1 MAPLT
6 LLGSL
11 LALLAWSLAARAA
24 PERCPV
30 RDGSWVEVV
39 FSGAAWSAA
48 EQDSIIRELRVELE
62 RRSLGVCPRPETPPA
77 VAPKKII
84 TLLANDTERV
94 SIVAS
99 NLENEGG
106 FTGRTIAVSTI
117 PEDARALAIAQAVD
131 EALRSGE
138 DSSLSAPVAPATK
151 QPVTEPRTQET
162 EPRTQEPAA
171 SEWSV
176 AAALAPTLQV
186 APPSFAGA
194 TRAVVAPGVALR
206 LGVNHTHIGVSVGVG
221 ITQVSDFAFADTPI
235 RGLRSPADVSLSL
248 RVSRGAVQG
257 TLDLGVEAALSDYE
271 SASTARGY
279 SVVDLGGRAGL
290 RLGWGQRVIPWLGA
304 SLEALS
310 SSHALTFAP
319 SGEFGRT
326 PTIWLGFA
334 LGVEVRWP

>member
-6 LLGSL
+6 LLGTL
-11 LALLAWSLAARAA
+11 LVISAWSFAARAD
-24 PERCPV
+24 PEPCPA

-48 EQDSIIRELRVELE
+48 EQDGVIRELRVELE
-62 RRSLGVCPRPETPPA
+62 RRSLGVCPRLETSPV
-77 VAPKKII
+77 VAPQNVV
-84 TLLANDTERV
+84 TLLANDAGRV

-99 NLENEGG
+99 NIENEGG
-106 FTGRTIAVSTI
+106 FTGRTIAVGTI

-131 EALRSGE
+131 EALRSG
-138 DSSLSAPVAPATK
+138 DDGSSRAPVAPPSKEPVVAPRPHEAATS
-151 QPVTEPRTQET
+151 
-162 EPRTQEPAA
+162 A
-171 SEWSV
+171 WSV

-206 LGVNHTHIGVSVGVG
+206 LAVSHTHIGVSVGVG
-221 ITQVSDFAFADTPI
+221 ITRISNFTFADTLI
-235 RGLRSPADVSLSL
+235 SGLRSPADVSLSL
-248 RVSRGAVQG
+248 RLSRGEAQG

-279 SVVDLGGRAGL
+279 SVVDFGGRAGL
-290 RLGWGQRVIPWLGA
+290 RFGWGRRVIPWLGA

-310 SSHALTFAP
+310 SSHALKFVP

-326 PTIWLGFA
+326 PTLWLGAA

>member
-1 MAPLT
+1 MAPFT

-11 LALLAWSLAARAA
+11 LALLAWSFAARAD
-24 PERCPV
+24 PEPCPV

-48 EQDSIIRELRVELE
+48 EQDSVIRELRVELE
-62 RRSLGVCPRPETPPA
+62 RRSLGVCPRSETQPV
-77 VAPKKII
+77 VAPQKII
-84 TLLANDTERV
+84 TLLANDAERV

-99 NLENEGG
+99 NIENEGG

-138 DSSLSAPVAPATK
+138 DGSPKEPVAPPSK
-151 QPVTEPRTQET
+151 QPATDPRS
-162 EPRTQEPAA
+162 REPAV
-171 SEWSV
+171 SEWSM
-176 AAALAPTLQV
+176 AAALAPTLQY

-206 LGVNHTHIGVSVGVG
+206 LGLNHTHMGISVGVG
-221 ITQVSDFAFADTPI
+221 ITRVSDFTFAATPI
-235 RGLRSPADVSLSL
+235 HGLRSPADVSFGL
-248 RVSRGAVQG
+248 RLSRGAAQA

-279 SVVDLGGRAGL
+279 SVVDFGGRAGL
-290 RLGWGQRVIPWLGA
+290 RLGWGRRVIPWLGA

-310 SSHALTFAP
+310 SSHALTFSP
-319 SGEFGRT
+319 SGEFGDT

>member
-1 MAPLT
+1 
-6 LLGSL
+6 
-11 LALLAWSLAARAA
+11 
-24 PERCPV
+24 
-30 RDGSWVEVV
+30 
-39 FSGAAWSAA
+39 
-48 EQDSIIRELRVELE
+48 
-62 RRSLGVCPRPETPPA
+62 VCPRLEAPPL
-77 VAPKKII
+77 VAPQQVI
-84 TLLANDTERV
+84 TLLANDAERV

-106 FTGRTIAVSTI
+106 FTGRTIAVGAI

-131 EALRSGE
+131 EALRSG
-138 DSSLSAPVAPATK
+138 DDGAPRAPVAPPSN
-151 QPVTEPRTQET
+151 QPVTKPVIT
-162 EPRTQEPAA
+162 EASPHEPAA

-186 APPSFAGA
+186 APPGFAGA

-206 LGVNHTHIGVSVGVG
+206 LAVNHTHLGVSMGLG
-221 ITQVSDFAFADTPI
+221 ITRVSDFSFADTPI

-248 RVSRGAVQG
+248 RLSRGAAQG
-257 TLDLGVEAALSDYE
+257 AVDLGVEAALSDYE
-271 SASTARGY
+271 SASTERGY
-279 SVVDLGGRAGL
+279 SVVDFGGRAGL
-290 RLGWGQRVIPWLGA
+290 RLGWGRRVIPWLGA

>member
-1 MAPLT
+1 VAPFA

-11 LALLAWSLAARAA
+11 LALLAWSFAARAA
-24 PERCPV
+24 PEPCPA

-39 FSGAAWSAA
+39 FSGPAWSAA
-48 EQDSIIRELRVELE
+48 EQDSVIRELRVELE
-62 RRSLGVCPRPETPPA
+62 RRSLGVCPRPETPPV
-77 VAPKKII
+77 VAPQKVI
-84 TLLANDTERV
+84 TLLANDAERV

-138 DSSLSAPVAPATK
+138 DDAPKAPVAPPTPSK
-151 QPVTEPRTQET
+151 QRVTEPRLQDA
-162 EPRTQEPAA
+162 AA

-186 APPSFAGA
+186 ALPSFAGA

-206 LGVNHTHIGVSVGVG
+206 LGLNHTHIGVSMGLG
-221 ITQVSDFAFADTPI
+221 ITRVSDFTFADTPI

-248 RVSRGAVQG
+248 RLSRGEAQG
-257 TLDLGVEAALSDYE
+257 TLDLGIEAALSDYE

-279 SVVDLGGRAGL
+279 SVVDFGGRAGL
-290 RLGWGQRVIPWLGA
+290 RLGWGRRVIPWLGA